1 LYAKDPP
8 LADRTLEDFS
18 SYLRQNLESLNQT
31 DLVPVVKE
39 LEHTRLYAEIEA
51 LRFPNVRVEYRIEDE
66 SFTIPA
72 LTIQP
77 LVENAIR
84 HGVRS
89 RKDGLVTVSTV
100 RESDAHR
107 ITVQDNGVGFEPE
120 KTASGEGTHVGI
132 RNVKDRV
139 EQMCGG
145 SMLLQSELGKG
156 TSVTLLI
163 PDGAK
168 EKRK

>member
-1 LYAKDPP
+1 M
-8 LADRTLEDFS
+8 
-18 SYLRQNLESLNQT
+18 
-31 DLVPVVKE
+31 
-39 LEHTRLYAEIEA
+39 
-51 LRFPNVRVEYRIEDE
+51 
-66 SFTIPA
+66 
-72 LTIQP
+72 
-77 LVENAIR
+77 
-84 HGVRS
+84 
-89 RKDGLVTVSTV
+89 
-100 RESDAHR
+100 
-107 ITVQDNGVGFEPE
+107 GFEPE

-163 PDGAK
+163 PDGNGSGAK